1 MTYSNNSNILLDV
14 PAYPD
19 VDEDPF
25 TVSITPNP
33 VKGNMTIT
41 TDYTLGRVS
50 VHVLKAQGVDVK
62 GFNMK
67 ESVTIDMSDLP
78 AGSYFV
84 NLIGGKVVTKKNVVE

>member
-33 VKGNMTIT
+33 VKG
-41 TDYTLGRVS
+41 
-50 VHVLKAQGVDVK
+50 
-62 GFNMK
+62 FNMK

-84 NLIGGKVVTKKNVVE
+84 NLIGGKVVTKKTVVE